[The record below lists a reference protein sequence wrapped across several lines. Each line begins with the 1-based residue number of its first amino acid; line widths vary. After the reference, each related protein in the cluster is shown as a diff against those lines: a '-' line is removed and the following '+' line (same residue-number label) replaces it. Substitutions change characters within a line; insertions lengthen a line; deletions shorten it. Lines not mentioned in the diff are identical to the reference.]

1 MPSLRQ
7 LEFAFRTVAASL
19 WDASRFAQR
28 SGYKASDLETKAR
41 QLLCSLG
48 AKRIA
53 TELRVEWNS
62 RLKTAAGRADYRQK
76 LISLNPRLAEHPS
89 EVDRTLRHEL
99 AHILAQFRQ
108 KGRRRISPHG
118 PEWQQACRD
127 LGIADEKRCHTLPFP
142 ARRYA
147 PRFIYRC
154 PNCRRDFPRVR
165 KIKRTVACLACC
177 RAHNGGEFD
186 VRFRLRLVGNS
197 GHSER
202 SRGIALVLCVD
213 EKSQIQAL
221 ERTQPGLPLKPG
233 RCGTFTHDYQRH
245 GTTTLFA
252 ALNVLEG
259 KVIGDCMLRHRHQ
272 EFIRFLKIIDAQTE
286 ARLPLHLIIDN
297 YGTHKHPRVK
307 AWARRHPRFHLHFTP
322 TASSWL
328 NLVECWFAQL
338 TQKRIRRGSFHNL
351 PALIK
356 AISDYIEATNQNP
369 RVFVWTAP
377 LEHIMNKIDKC
388 KEALDALP
396 ELLAQ
401 GGIAGSLDFA
411 RDDK

>member
-1 MPSLRQ
+1 MFCSPWDCQWKAPDQPFVFRLADGRPRKKSPTLPMHSSESRSAPKTPANMPSLRQ
-7 LEFAFRTVAASL
+7 LEFTFQAVAASL

-76 LISLNPRLAEHPS
+76 LISLNPRLVDHPS
-89 EVDRTLRHEL
+89 EIDHTLRHEL

-108 KGRRRISPHG
+108 KSRRRISPHG

-142 ARRYA
+142 AKRYA

-186 VRFRLRLVGNS
+186 VRFRLKL
-197 GHSER
+197 
-202 SRGIALVLCVD
+202 
-213 EKSQIQAL
+213 
-221 ERTQPGLPLKPG
+221 
-233 RCGTFTHDYQRH
+233 
-245 GTTTLFA
+245 
-252 ALNVLEG
+252 
-259 KVIGDCMLRHRHQ
+259 LR
-272 EFIRFLKIIDAQTE
+272 
-286 ARLPLHLIIDN
+286 
-297 YGTHKHPRVK
+297 V
-307 AWARRHPRFHLHFTP
+307 
-322 TASSWL
+322 
-328 NLVECWFAQL
+328 
-338 TQKRIRRGSFHNL
+338 
-351 PALIK
+351 
-356 AISDYIEATNQNP
+356 
-369 RVFVWTAP
+369 
-377 LEHIMNKIDKC
+377 
-388 KEALDALP
+388 
-396 ELLAQ
+396 
-401 GGIAGSLDFA
+401 
-411 RDDK
+411 